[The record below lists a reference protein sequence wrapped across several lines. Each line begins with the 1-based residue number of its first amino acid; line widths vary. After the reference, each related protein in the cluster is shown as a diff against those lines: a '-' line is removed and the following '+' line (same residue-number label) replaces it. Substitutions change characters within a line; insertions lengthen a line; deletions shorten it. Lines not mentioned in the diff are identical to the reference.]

1 MKLTL
6 LMITDDKQWHY
17 LTVTEQSAL
26 VRGIT
31 LNHESGFYCSKGFN
45 SYTTEKKRQ
54 MICKYHDYWYI
65 LMSEDSNNI
74 LKYNQDIKIPAIVC
88 TDIESLF
95 EKIYG
100 CHNNQKM
107 SSAACDYSLFIQF
120 LFDSNKRKENYYRGK
135 YCVKK
140 VCEDLRNHT
149 TEIINYEKKEML
161 LLTKEEKKSYDKQEI
176 GHIRKKDLK
185 GFSDGKKD
193 YKVTDCC

>member
-1 MKLTL
+1 
-6 LMITDDKQWHY
+6 
-17 LTVTEQSAL
+17 
-26 VRGIT
+26 
-31 LNHESGFYCSKGFN
+31 
-45 SYTTEKKRQ
+45 
-54 MICKYHDYWYI
+54 
-65 LMSEDSNNI
+65 MSEGSNNI

-120 LFDSNKRKENYYRGK
+120 LFDSNKRKENYCRGK

-149 TEIINYEKKEML
+149 TEIINYEKKRRNV
-161 LLTKEEKKSYDKQEI
+161 TANKR
-176 GHIRKKDLK
+176 RKKII
-185 GFSDGKKD
+185 
-193 YKVTDCC
+193 